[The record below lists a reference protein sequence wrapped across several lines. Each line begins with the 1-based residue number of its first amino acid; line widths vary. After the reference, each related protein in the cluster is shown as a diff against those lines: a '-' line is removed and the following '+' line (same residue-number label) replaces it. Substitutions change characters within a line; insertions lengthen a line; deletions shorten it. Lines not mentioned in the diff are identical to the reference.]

1 MELYSTNP
9 SGILKPHQGI
19 GKPTRHKRLSDA
31 GSTLEVRV
39 LPTPPTISRRNLLK
53 WADDGTRRS

>member
-9 SGILKPHQGI
+9 GGILKPHQGI

-31 GSTLEVRV
+31 GSTLKDQILFVR
-39 LPTPPTISRRNLLK
+39 PDPRI
-53 WADDGTRRS
+53 RSNWFRDMKSPSSP